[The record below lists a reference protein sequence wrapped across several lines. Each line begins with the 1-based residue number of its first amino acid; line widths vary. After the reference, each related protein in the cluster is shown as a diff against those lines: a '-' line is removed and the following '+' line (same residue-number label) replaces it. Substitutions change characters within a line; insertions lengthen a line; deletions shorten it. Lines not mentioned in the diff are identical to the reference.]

1 MTHRFESI
9 PFMENDLL
17 AQGINL
23 MLLGMGVVFVFLA
36 VLVITTTLMSSA
48 IQKYFPEPISLNI
61 PELSVTEELSEQV
74 PSPRILSII
83 KAAIEEHRKDI

>member
-1 MTHRFESI
+1 
-9 PFMENDLL
+9 MENDLL

-36 VLVITTTLMSSA
+36 VLIITTTVMSNI
-48 IQKYFPEPISLNI
+48 IQKYFPEVTPLNV
-61 PELSVTEELSEQV
+61 PDLSSNSIESSEPV

-83 KAAIEEHRKDI
+83 KAAIEDHRKAQ